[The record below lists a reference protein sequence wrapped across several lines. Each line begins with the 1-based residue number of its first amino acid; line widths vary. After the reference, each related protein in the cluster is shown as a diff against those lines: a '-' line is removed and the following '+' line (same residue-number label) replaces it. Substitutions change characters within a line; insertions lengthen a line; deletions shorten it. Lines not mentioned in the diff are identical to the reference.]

1 MRRRGGEERKRG
13 REEERKRGREE
24 ERRGSEE
31 WKIGES
37 ISGASGREENGRGGV
52 RCNLAVE
59 SDIPSF
65 KSFFYVK
72 IIGNSVK
79 SNCRLF
85 AMIKN
90 SNHILK

>member
-37 ISGASGREENGRGGV
+37 ISGASGREKNGRGGV
-52 RCNLAVE
+52 RFLNN
-59 SDIPSF
+59 F
-65 KSFFYVK
+65 KNIECHIERQGRREQPLHPVTSC
-72 IIGNSVK
+72 SVT
-79 SNCRLF
+79 
-85 AMIKN
+85 
-90 SNHILK
+90 